1 MMVRSLKISQAL
13 KQLIRLP
20 DLASL
25 QTDSNPL
32 KGLTERELIQL
43 ESEVGRE
50 LFGPVARGHRREFFN
65 TDPRVWIWHEEWRD
79 ASGKLQQLTVK
90 YEIRDDAIW
99 KALPGPRYEKVEGTE
114 LANLRAA
121 VGIYFERVMREV
133 YRRDPAS
140 GRPLL

>member
-1 MMVRSLKISQAL
+1 MVRSLKISQAL
-13 KQLIRLP
+13 KQLIRLA
-20 DLASL
+20 DLTSL
-25 QTDSNPL
+25 QTDTNPL
-32 KGLTERELIQL
+32 KGLSERELIQL

-50 LFGPVARGHRREFFN
+50 LFGPIAKGHRREFFN

-79 ASGKLQQLTVK
+79 ANGKLQQLTVK
-90 YEIRDDAIW
+90 YEIRDDAVY
-99 KALPGPRYEKVEGTE
+99 KVLPGPRYEKVEGKE
-114 LANLRAA
+114 LVNLRAA

>member
-1 MMVRSLKISQAL
+1 M
-13 KQLIRLP
+13 
-20 DLASL
+20 
-25 QTDSNPL
+25 
-32 KGLTERELIQL
+32 
-43 ESEVGRE
+43 
-50 LFGPVARGHRREFFN
+50 
-65 TDPRVWIWHEEWRD
+65 
-79 ASGKLQQLTVK
+79 K

>member
-1 MMVRSLKISQAL
+1 MPRSLRVGEAL
-13 KQLIRLP
+13 KQLMRLT
-20 DLASL
+20 DLVSL
-25 QTDSNPL
+25 QQTDKNPL

-43 ESEVGRE
+43 ESEIGRE
-50 LFGPVARGHRREFFN
+50 LFGPIAKGHRREFFN

-79 ASGKLQQLTVK
+79 ENGKMQQITVK
-90 YEIRDDAIW
+90 YEIHDDAGV
-99 KALPGPRYEKVEGTE
+99 KVLPGPRYEKVEGTE